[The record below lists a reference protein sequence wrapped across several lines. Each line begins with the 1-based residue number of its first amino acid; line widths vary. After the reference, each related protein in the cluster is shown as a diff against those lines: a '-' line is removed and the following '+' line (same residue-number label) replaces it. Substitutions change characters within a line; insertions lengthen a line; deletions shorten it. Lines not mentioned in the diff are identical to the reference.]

1 MMVKIRNLAFILLLL
16 INANT
21 SNGSPEWAKDA
32 IWYQIFPERYR
43 NGDKSNDPTI
53 ETLDG
58 TWPFEPVK
66 EWQISPWGSDWYKLQ
81 KWELKTGKDFYYI
94 AQRRRYGG
102 DIQGIIDK
110 LDYLEELGVNAL
122 YLNPVFESPSLHKY
136 GATLLHHIDNNFG
149 PNPEQDLSILKN
161 ENPASPKEWKWT
173 SSDKLFLKLINE
185 CHSRNMKIIID
196 GVFNHVGLNFWA
208 LKDVRKNGKASP
220 YADWF
225 TVKKWDDPS
234 TKENEFECEGW
245 SGFMGLP
252 EFKKTNNDYPKDL
265 KSYFHAVVQRWMDP
279 NNDGNPEDGID
290 GWRLDVAAEVPI
302 EFWKEFR
309 EWVKRINPEAFITGE
324 IWWEDYKNNKLKNA
338 AKWITGGDVFD
349 SVMNYRFSDSCYQY
363 FIQPINPLNASE
375 FSKEI
380 RTIHNDYGYDISLS
394 LQNLLNSH
402 DTQRLASMVQNPR
415 HRLDHG
421 ANLKSNKNYSVAP
434 LAREKYSQLEQIL
447 AFQFLSPGAPYVY
460 YGDEVGMWGADDPD
474 CRKPM
479 IWDDIIYDSEYAL
492 PFGPKRHKGFKVSQ
506 DKKLFNFIKKL
517 CLIRKNNPSLR
528 RGNFEIL
535 VTDNDNQIF
544 AFTRK
549 YEENECLAVFNSSPK
564 SQKMPTISSDMR
576 FKIGSLGTTKEII
589 KADGFAL
596 FIK

>member
-1 MMVKIRNLAFILLLL
+1 MVKIKGLSLILFTFI
-16 INANT
+16 IVNT
-21 SNGSPEWAKDA
+21 SNGSPEWSKDA
-32 IWYQIFPERYR
+32 IWYQIFPERFR
-43 NGDKSNDPTI
+43 NGDISNDPTI
-53 ETLDG
+53 ETLNG
-58 TWPFEPVK
+58 TWPFDPVE
-66 EWQISPWGSDWYKLQ
+66 EWQISPWGSDWYKMQ
-81 KWELKTGKDFYYI
+81 KWELNTGKDFYYV

-110 LDYLEELGVNAL
+110 LDYLEDLGVNAL

-149 PNPEQDLSILKN
+149 PNPELDLSIWNN
-161 ENPASPKEWKWT
+161 ENPASPEEWKWT
-173 SSDKLFLKLINE
+173 SADKLFLELIKE
-185 CHSRNMKIIID
+185 CHSRGMKIIID

-208 LKDVRKNGKASP
+208 LNDVRKNGISSP
-220 YADWF
+220 YANWF

-252 EFKKTNNDYPKDL
+252 EFKKTNDDYPKDL

-302 EFWKEFR
+302 KFWKEFR
-309 EWVKRINPEAFITGE
+309 QWVKDINPEAYITGE

-338 AKWITGGDVFD
+338 AKWIKGGDVFD
-349 SVMNYRFSDSCYQY
+349 GVMNYRFADSCYQY
-363 FIQPINPLNASE
+363 FIQPVNPLNAAE

-380 RTIHNDYGYDISLS
+380 TKIHNDYGYDVSLG

-434 LAREKYSQLEQIL
+434 LAKEKHSQLDQIL

-479 IWDDIIYDSEYAL
+479 IWDDIIYDPEYEL
-492 PFGPKRHKGFKVSQ
+492 PFAPKRNNGFKVSQ
-506 DKKLFNFIKKL
+506 DKNRFNFIKKL
-517 CLIRKNNPSLR
+517 CSIRKNNPSLR
-528 RGNFEIL
+528 RGNFKIL

-549 YEENECLAVFNSSPK
+549 YKENECLAVFNSSPQ
-564 SQKMPTISSDMR
+564 SQKMPSIPYNMHL
-576 FKIGSLGTTKEII
+576 KIGSLGTTKETI

>member
-1 MMVKIRNLAFILLLL
+1 MVKIKGLSLILFTFI
-16 INANT
+16 IVNT
-21 SNGSPEWAKDA
+21 SNGSPEWSKDA
-32 IWYQIFPERYR
+32 IWYQIFPERFR
-43 NGDKSNDPTI
+43 NGDISNDPTI
-53 ETLDG
+53 ETLNG
-58 TWPFEPVK
+58 TWPFDPVE
-66 EWQISPWGSDWYKLQ
+66 EWQISPWGSDWYKMQ
-81 KWELKTGKDFYYI
+81 KWELKTGKDFYYV

-110 LDYLEELGVNAL
+110 LDYLEDLGVNAL

-149 PNPEQDLSILKN
+149 PNPELDLSIWNN
-161 ENPASPKEWKWT
+161 ENPASPEEWKWT
-173 SSDKLFLKLINE
+173 SADKLFLELIKE
-185 CHSRNMKIIID
+185 CHSRGMKIIID

-208 LKDVRKNGKASP
+208 LNDVRKNGISSP
-220 YADWF
+220 YANWF

-252 EFKKTNNDYPKDL
+252 EFKKTNDDYPKDL

-302 EFWKEFR
+302 KFWKEFR
-309 EWVKRINPEAFITGE
+309 QWVKDINPEAYITGE
-324 IWWEDYKNNKLKNA
+324 IWWDDYKNNKLKNA
-338 AKWITGGDVFD
+338 AKWIKGGDVFD
-349 SVMNYRFSDSCYQY
+349 GVMNYRFADSCYQY
-363 FIQPINPLNASE
+363 FIQPVNPLNAAE

-380 RTIHNDYGYDISLS
+380 TKIHNDYGYDVSLG

-434 LAREKYSQLEQIL
+434 LAKEKHSQLDQIL

-479 IWDDIIYDSEYAL
+479 IWDDIIYDPEYEL
-492 PFGPKRHKGFKVSQ
+492 PFAPKRNNGFKVSQ
-506 DKKLFNFIKKL
+506 DKNRFNFIKKL
-517 CLIRKNNPSLR
+517 CSIRKNNPSLR
-528 RGNFEIL
+528 RGNFKIL

-549 YEENECLAVFNSSPK
+549 YKENECLAVFNSSPQ
-564 SQKMPTISSDMR
+564 SQKMPSIPYNMHL
-576 FKIGSLGTTKEII
+576 KIGSLGTTKETI

>member
-1 MMVKIRNLAFILLLL
+1 MVKIKGLSLILFTFI
-16 INANT
+16 IVNT
-21 SNGSPEWAKDA
+21 SNGSPEWSKDA
-32 IWYQIFPERYR
+32 IWYQIFPERFR
-43 NGDKSNDPTI
+43 NGDISNDPTI
-53 ETLDG
+53 ETLNG
-58 TWPFEPVK
+58 TWPFEPLE
-66 EWQISPWGSDWYKLQ
+66 EWQISPWGSDWYKMQ
-81 KWELKTGKDFYYI
+81 KWELKTGKDFYYV

-110 LDYLEELGVNAL
+110 LDYLEDLGVNAL
-122 YLNPVFESPSLHKY
+122 YLNPIFESPSLHKY

-149 PNPEQDLSILKN
+149 PNPELDLSIWNN
-161 ENPASPKEWKWT
+161 ENPASPEEWKWT
-173 SSDKLFLKLINE
+173 SADKLFLELIKE
-185 CHSRNMKIIID
+185 CHSRGMKIIID

-208 LKDVRKNGKASP
+208 LIDVRKNGISSP
-220 YADWF
+220 YANWF

-252 EFKKTNNDYPKDL
+252 EFKKTNDDYPKDL

-302 EFWKEFR
+302 KFWKEFR
-309 EWVKRINPEAFITGE
+309 QWVKDINPEAYITGE

-338 AKWITGGDVFD
+338 AKWIKGGDVFD
-349 SVMNYRFSDSCYQY
+349 GVMNYRFADSCYQY
-363 FIQPINPLNASE
+363 FIQPVNPLNAAE
-375 FSKEI
+375 LSKEI
-380 RTIHNDYGYDISLS
+380 TKIHNDYGYDVSLG

-434 LAREKYSQLEQIL
+434 LAKEKHSQLDQIL

-479 IWDDIIYDSEYAL
+479 IWDDIIYDPEYEL
-492 PFGPKRHKGFKVSQ
+492 PFAPKRTNGFKVSQ
-506 DKKLFNFIKKL
+506 DKNRFNFIKKL
-517 CLIRKNNPSLR
+517 CSIRKNNPSLR
-528 RGNFEIL
+528 RGNFKIL
-535 VTDNDNQIF
+535 VTDNENQIF

-549 YEENECLAVFNSSPK
+549 YRENECLAVFNSSPQ
-564 SQKMPTISSDMR
+564 SQKMPSIPYNMHL
-576 FKIGSLGTTKEII
+576 KIGSLGTTKEKI
-589 KADGFAL
+589 KANGFAL

>member
-1 MMVKIRNLAFILLLL
+1 
-16 INANT
+16 
-21 SNGSPEWAKDA
+21 
-32 IWYQIFPERYR
+32 
-43 NGDKSNDPTI
+43 
-53 ETLDG
+53 
-58 TWPFEPVK
+58 
-66 EWQISPWGSDWYKLQ
+66 
-81 KWELKTGKDFYYI
+81 
-94 AQRRRYGG
+94 
-102 DIQGIIDK
+102 
-110 LDYLEELGVNAL
+110 
-122 YLNPVFESPSLHKY
+122 
-136 GATLLHHIDNNFG
+136 
-149 PNPEQDLSILKN
+149 
-161 ENPASPKEWKWT
+161 
-173 SSDKLFLKLINE
+173 
-185 CHSRNMKIIID
+185 MKIIID

-208 LKDVRKNGKASP
+208 LNDVRENGVSSP
-220 YADWF
+220 YANWF

-234 TKENEFECEGW
+234 TKENEFDCEGW

-252 EFKKTNNDYPKDL
+252 EFKKTNDDYPKDL

-302 EFWKEFR
+302 KFWKEFR
-309 EWVKRINPEAFITGE
+309 QWVKDINPEAYITGE

-338 AKWITGGDVFD
+338 AKWIKGGNVFD
-349 SVMNYRFSDSCYQY
+349 GVMNYRFADSCYQY
-363 FIQPINPLNASE
+363 FIQPVNPLNTAE

-380 RTIHNDYGYDISLS
+380 TKIHNDYGYDVSLG

-434 LAREKYSQLEQIL
+434 LAKEKHSQLDQIL

-479 IWDDIIYDSEYAL
+479 IWDDIIYDPEYEL
-492 PFGPKRHKGFKVSQ
+492 PFAPKRNNGFKVSQ
-506 DKKLFNFIKKL
+506 DKNRFNFIKKL
-517 CLIRKNNPSLR
+517 CSIRKNNPSLR
-528 RGNFEIL
+528 RGNFKTL

-549 YEENECLAVFNSSPK
+549 YEENECLAVFNSSPQP
-564 SQKMPTISSDMR
+564 QKMPTIPYDMR

>member
-1 MMVKIRNLAFILLLL
+1 MVKIKGLSLILFTFI
-16 INANT
+16 IVNT
-21 SNGSPEWAKDA
+21 SNGSPEWSKDA
-32 IWYQIFPERYR
+32 IWYQIFPERFR
-43 NGDKSNDPTI
+43 NGDISNDPTI
-53 ETLDG
+53 ETLNG
-58 TWPFEPVK
+58 TWPFDPVE
-66 EWQISPWGSDWYKLQ
+66 EWQISPWGSDWYKMQ
-81 KWELKTGKDFYYI
+81 KWELKTGKDFYYV

-110 LDYLEELGVNAL
+110 LDYLEDLGVNAL

-149 PNPEQDLSILKN
+149 PNPELDLSIWNN
-161 ENPASPKEWKWT
+161 ENPASPEEWKWT
-173 SSDKLFLKLINE
+173 SADKLFLELIKE
-185 CHSRNMKIIID
+185 CHSRGMKIIID

-208 LKDVRKNGKASP
+208 LNDVRKNGISSP
-220 YADWF
+220 YANWF

-252 EFKKTNNDYPKDL
+252 EFKKTNDDYPKDL

-302 EFWKEFR
+302 KFWKEFR
-309 EWVKRINPEAFITGE
+309 QWVKDINPEAYITGE

-338 AKWITGGDVFD
+338 AKWIKGGDVFD
-349 SVMNYRFSDSCYQY
+349 GVMNYRFADSCYQY
-363 FIQPINPLNASE
+363 FIQPVNPLNAAE

-380 RTIHNDYGYDISLS
+380 TKIHNDYGYDVSLG

-434 LAREKYSQLEQIL
+434 LAKEKHSQLDQIL

-479 IWDDIIYDSEYAL
+479 IWDDIIYDPEYEL
-492 PFGPKRHKGFKVSQ
+492 PFAPKRNNGFKVSQ
-506 DKKLFNFIKKL
+506 DKNRFNFIKKL
-517 CLIRKNNPSLR
+517 CSIRKNNPSLR
-528 RGNFEIL
+528 RGNFKIL

-549 YEENECLAVFNSSPK
+549 YKENECLAVFNSSPQ
-564 SQKMPTISSDMR
+564 SQKMPSIPYNMHL
-576 FKIGSLGTTKEII
+576 KIGSLGTTKETI

>member
-1 MMVKIRNLAFILLLL
+1 MVKIKGLSLILFTFI
-16 INANT
+16 IVNS
-21 SNGSPEWAKDA
+21 SNGSTEWSKAG
-32 IWYQIFPERYR
+32 IWYQIFPERFR
-43 NGDKSNDPTI
+43 NGDISNDPTI
-53 ETLDG
+53 ETLNG
-58 TWPFEPVK
+58 TWPFDPVE
-66 EWQISPWGSDWYKLQ
+66 EWQISPWGSDWYKMQ
-81 KWELKTGKDFYYI
+81 KWELKTGKDFYYV

-110 LDYLEELGVNAL
+110 LDYLEDLGVNAL

-149 PNPEQDLSILKN
+149 PNPELDLSIWNN
-161 ENPASPKEWKWT
+161 ENPASPEEWKWT
-173 SSDKLFLKLINE
+173 SADKLFLELIKE
-185 CHSRNMKIIID
+185 CHSRGMKIIID

-208 LKDVRKNGKASP
+208 LNDVRKNGISSP
-220 YADWF
+220 YANWF

-252 EFKKTNNDYPKDL
+252 EFKKTNDDYPKDL

-302 EFWKEFR
+302 KFWKEFR
-309 EWVKRINPEAFITGE
+309 QWVKDINPEAYITGE
-324 IWWEDYKNNKLKNA
+324 IWWDDYKNNKLKNA
-338 AKWITGGDVFD
+338 AKWIKGGDVFD
-349 SVMNYRFSDSCYQY
+349 GVMNYRFADSCYQY
-363 FIQPINPLNASE
+363 FIQPVNPLNAAE

-380 RTIHNDYGYDISLS
+380 TKIHNDYGYDVSLG

-434 LAREKYSQLEQIL
+434 LAKEKHSQLDQIL

-479 IWDDIIYDSEYAL
+479 IWDDIIYDPEYEL
-492 PFGPKRHKGFKVSQ
+492 PFAPKRNNGFKVSQ
-506 DKKLFNFIKKL
+506 DKNRFNFIKKL
-517 CLIRKNNPSLR
+517 CSIRKNNPSLR
-528 RGNFEIL
+528 RGNFKIL
-535 VTDNDNQIF
+535 ITDNDNQIF

-549 YEENECLAVFNSSPK
+549 YKENECLAVFNSSPQ
-564 SQKMPTISSDMR
+564 SQKMPSIPYNMHL
-576 FKIGSLGTTKEII
+576 KIGSLGTTEEII